1 MTSTFPPSAIP
12 DPEGVPAAE
21 KSGHQQPDP
30 FGKPTD
36 EAGQPESEE
45 DDEGARPKE
54 DPRGE

>member
-21 KSGHQQPDP
+21 KSEPQQPDP
-30 FGKPTD
+30 FGKPSD
-36 EAGQPESEE
+36 EGGQSEPAE
-45 DDEGARPKE
+45 DDGPRPKE

>member
-21 KSGHQQPDP
+21 KSEPQQPDP
-30 FGKPTD
+30 FGKPSD
-36 EAGQPESEE
+36 EAGQSESAE
-45 DDEGARPKE
+45 DDGPRPKE

>member
-1 MTSTFPPSAIP
+1 MTSAFPPSAIP

-36 EAGQPESEE
+36 EAGQPEFE
-45 DDEGARPKE
+45 DEDGPRPKE